1 LSNVNNLLATLAF
14 ALLVAG
20 WSQRRRRDRHVPLV
34 LSGMALDLAMVVWLE
49 ISRGVVEE
57 VAGAAPHAPFPTI
70 RWVHIASS
78 TLAVALYFPTFWFG
92 LRMLRGATD
101 PAVRKRHA
109 VFATLALLLRTIG
122 FVCMWG
128 VEAVR

>member
-1 LSNVNNLLATLAF
+1 MSELNNLLATLAF
-14 ALLVAG
+14 GLIVAG
-20 WSQRRRRDRHVPLV
+20 WSQRRRRERHVPLV
-34 LSGMALDLAMVVWLE
+34 LAGIGLDLAIVVWLE

-57 VAGAAPHAPFPTI
+57 VAGTVEHVPFPAI
-70 RWVHIASS
+70 RWAHIASS
-78 TLAVALYFPTFWFG
+78 TLAVVFYFPTLWFG
-92 LRMLRGATD
+92 FRMLRGATD

-109 VFATLALLLRTIG
+109 VVATLALVLRTIG